1 MAVSTQHIYINT
13 HSSFCITLY
22 LHHFPLS
29 CLEVR
34 HVTHLLPH
42 LKYTSPAFDQD
53 INAKA
58 GLAFPQLY
66 IRGIRGLEYTRT
78 KFWLYMA
85 DGLYQSVIVFFIPYL
100 VWTVGSP
107 NSWNGRGINSLAD
120 FGTTVAVAAIFSAN
134 TYVGLNTH

>member
-1 MAVSTQHIYINT
+1 M
-13 HSSFCITLY
+13 
-22 LHHFPLS
+22 
-29 CLEVR
+29 
-34 HVTHLLPH
+34 
-42 LKYTSPAFDQD
+42 
-53 INAKA
+53 
-58 GLAFPQLY
+58 AFPQLY

-100 VWTVGSP
+100 VWTVGTP